1 MIEIIIL
8 SLLLFTSGKI
18 CQNNNILL
26 DNLKFSKHKKYV
38 SISSQLPV
46 TGGVFLLILLI
57 FFNFQKL
64 NVVEIILLI
73 GIFSVGFFADIFK
86 NFSPNLRILLQILF
100 CITYIWFS
108 DILILDTRIDLINEI
123 FTNNKIISIIFTTF
137 CMLVLL
143 NGTNFIDGLNLSVS
157 GYYITIFIS
166 IFYLYNHYGVN
177 IDINYLSNIFKLLLA
192 ILIVNFLN
200 KTQLG
205 DGGAY
210 LLAFVTGFFIID
222 FINLNKIA
230 SPYFAINLLWYPCLE
245 NLFSIIRKLAT
256 NIKVSNPDN
265 LHLHHLIFLFFKKK
279 KKKFSNNISGLVVIL
294 INSLIIFI
302 SSYFFY
308 STKTQILILS
318 IAIIFYIISYYGLK
332 KYLLIK

>member
-1 MIEIIIL
+1 
-8 SLLLFTSGKI
+8 
-18 CQNNNILL
+18 
-26 DNLKFSKHKKYV
+26 
-38 SISSQLPV
+38 
-46 TGGVFLLILLI
+46 
-57 FFNFQKL
+57 
-64 NVVEIILLI
+64 
-73 GIFSVGFFADIFK
+73 
-86 NFSPNLRILLQILF
+86 
-100 CITYIWFS
+100 
-108 DILILDTRIDLINEI
+108 
-123 FTNNKIISIIFTTF
+123 
-137 CMLVLL
+137 MLVLL

-279 KKKFSNNISGLVVIL
+279 KKKFANNISGLVVIL

-308 STKTQILILS
+308 STRAQILILS
-318 IAIIFYIISYYGLK
+318 IAIMFYIISYYGLK